1 LKPFGVWIKT
11 RKLVG
16 SDENVDMANSMRMFC
31 CSHSFVR
38 KDHSEVSPLD
48 PETQKSIDQSKHLL
62 KQISEDSSVPRNIRR
77 AANEAITVLE
87 NETDSPAVRAQNAI
101 SILDEP
107 SQDPNCPNHAR
118 TKIWHVSSLL
128 EPIRD

>member
-1 LKPFGVWIKT
+1 
-11 RKLVG
+11 
-16 SDENVDMANSMRMFC
+16 M
-31 CSHSFVR
+31 
-38 KDHSEVSPLD
+38 D
-48 PETQKSIDQSKHLL
+48 PEVQRSVERSKFLL

-77 AANEAITVLE
+77 AANEAIAILE
-87 NETDSPAVRAQNAI
+87 NENESPAVRAQNAI
-101 SILDEP
+101 AILDEP

>member
-1 LKPFGVWIKT
+1 MKT
-11 RKLVG
+11 LIC
-16 SDENVDMANSMRMFC
+16 SDTRSVDVVSTP
-31 CSHSFVR
+31 FVR
-38 KDHSEVSPLD
+38 QDNSEVSPLD
-48 PETQKSIDQSKHLL
+48 PETQQSIDQSKHLL
-62 KQISEDSSVPRNIRR
+62 RQISEDSSVPRNIRR

-87 NETDSPAVRAQNAI
+87 IEADSPAVRAQNAI
-101 SILDEP
+101 SVLDEP